1 MKSLGRHLLVDYYGC
16 NSTVLN
22 DPNLLEKHLKCAV
35 MKSGAT
41 IIESTFRT
49 FEPYGVSGIII
60 IAESHF
66 AIHTWPE
73 YNFASID
80 FFTCGVDV
88 NPYYADSYLKTVL
101 SPEKIEIKEI
111 ARGIFSDRQFDNY
124 HPSIHANNTK
134 EKKVV

>member
-16 NSTVLN
+16 SSTLLN
-22 DPNLLEKHLKCAV
+22 DPVLLERYLKMAV
-35 MKSGAT
+35 SKSGAT
-41 IIESTFRT
+41 IVSSTFRT

-80 FFTCGVDV
+80 FFTCGCGVDPQKA
-88 NPYYADSYLKTVL
+88 NNYIEEVL
-101 SPEKIEIKEI
+101 LPEESDIREI
-111 ARGIFSDRQFDNY
+111 ARGDLSKMNFHKCAI
-124 HPSIHANNTK
+124 
-134 EKKVV
+134 

>member
-16 NSTVLN
+16 SSSVLN
-22 DPNLLEKHLKCAV
+22 DPALLEKHLKAAV
-35 MKSGAT
+35 IKSGAT

-88 NPYYADSYLKTVL
+88 DPNIANIYLKTVL
-101 SPEKIEIKEI
+101 SPVRTEIKEI
-111 ARGIFSDRQFDNY
+111 ARGIFNDYQFDNY
-124 HPSIHANNTK
+124 HPSVKIN
-134 EKKVV
+134 KKKFI